1 LPSVRARLTHN
12 SDSSIVFCIQ
22 RFNTASPNLPV
33 YMPSLP
39 QLHTEPDLVERV
51 YEALLEGICN
61 GQLAPGE
68 KFTQALL
75 LLRQQGLIVD
85 TENRRGVRVAA
96 LEPAFV
102 SGLYAVRA
110 ALDALAA
117 RAAAN
122 RPRPELKTP
131 GLDIIRRGRKA
142 SADGDLAAL
151 VKLDLEFHRF
161 LYEAADN
168 PVLVDSAQLNWHHT
182 RRVMAA
188 YLRQPVSLRGVWA
201 EHLAI
206 LNAVVKGDAKLAEK
220 LSRIHAE
227 QSVRLLFASLAG
239 HQATHS
245 PPVTHNP
252 SVTHSPPIVHS
263 APANQG
269 QAATYGRLPPSS
281 VKQQAALAASQAAS
295 AAPSTIA
302 TRRLRS

>member
-1 LPSVRARLTHN
+1 
-12 SDSSIVFCIQ
+12 
-22 RFNTASPNLPV
+22 
-33 YMPSLP
+33 MPSLP

-61 GQLAPGE
+61 GELAPGE
-68 KFTQALL
+68 KFTQEQLADRLGVSRQPVLQALL